1 MALSDIWKFLFGQRD
16 KMSQQSNFN
25 PQQQQGFQDYWNNP
39 IQNNPNYQAGS
50 DYLQRLMSNDP
61 QMMQQMQAPYMQN
74 FEQNIVPGIAERFAG
89 MGTGAGALSSSG
101 LYGALGQAGRDLQ
114 TQLAGLHSQN
124 QLQGLGQSLNYAQ
137 QPYSNAMAG
146 FGVRPF
152 ENVYQPGNTG
162 FLGQVGQGFAQGV
175 GLGVNPFGGL
185 AGYFGGRGG
194 QGAQQPR
201 VG

>member
-1 MALSDIWKFLFGQRD
+1 MALSDIWKFIFGQQDRT
-16 KMSQQSNFN
+16 SQLSNFN
-25 PQQQQGFQDYWNNP
+25 PQQNQAFQNYWNNP
-39 IQNNPNYQAGS
+39 IQGNPNYQQGS
-50 DYLQRLMSNDP
+50 DYLQRLLSNDP
-61 QMMQQMQAPYMQN
+61 QMMQQMQAPYLQN

-89 MGTGAGALSSSG
+89 MGTGAGATNSSA
-101 LYGALGQAGRDLQ
+101 LYNSLGQAGTNLQ

-162 FLGQVGQGFAQGV
+162 FIGQAGQGFAQGV
-175 GLGVNPFGGL
+175 GMGMNPFSSLLGL
-185 AGYFGGRGG
+185 FGGGG
-194 QGAQQPR
+194 QQKPR